1 MDGTRSKMVIY
12 QKSNGQLILEALFW
26 LSRNKKDRDNMAG
39 GKTSRATIY
48 NDVLVRMY
56 RRIIDSTEDNKI
68 LIKFYDW
75 VKANNQIDYELKQ
88 TLLDF
93 LTKEGQKRE
102 LLYFISQEDGQKLVN
117 EIFTDH

>member
-12 QKSNGQLILEALFW
+12 QKSNGQLILEALLW